1 MTLFSFH
8 YLSKKKGA
16 IIVFSLFFI
25 LFSVLLALLD
35 ATVVDQNGFPS
46 FVNSGFYLMFSS
58 IYLMIMTVFF
68 PFLVNKNAKKKE
80 SDLEDNPSQQTKN
93 TTLLISSLII
103 LFLGLSI
110 YILIV
115 FIRQSLDFPKII
127 NPEQK
132 HVFYNYF
139 YFFPAFIVMCL
150 YGVINYTV
158 STFLIARGSN
168 FIKSLIYL
176 VMGQLALTFLVS
188 IPLWFISI
196 FVKVIAPD
204 SSFLFSFMFSPAL
217 YSSSMIG
224 SIEFINVMFFG
235 LIEEGYEIV
244 NARIAATLSG
254 NIFPSLLYFICLLA
268 YIVVGVFSYI
278 SLKKENEE
286 KVSLFGNFIKNNII
300 HISFVIAG
308 LCIGY
313 YGAAF
318 PQAKVA
324 FFVLMALLVLAYYP
338 LESLIKGTF
347 KLSKKEII
355 TMSVICVAIV
365 TINLLTYF
373 ADLRFIHL

>member
-8 YLSKKKGA
+8 YLNKKKGA

-68 PFLVNKNAKKKE
+68 PFLANKNVKKKE

-139 YFFPAFIVMCL
+139 YFLPAFIVMCL

-224 SIEFINVMFFG
+224 SIEFINVMFYG
-235 LIEEGYEIV
+235 LIKEGYEVV

-268 YIVVGVFSYI
+268 YILVGVFSYI
-278 SLKKENEE
+278 SLKKENEG
-286 KVSLFGNFIKNNII
+286 KVSLFGNFIKNNVI
-300 HISFVIAG
+300 HFSFVIVG

-313 YGAAF
+313 YGAF
-318 PQAKVA
+318 DPQAKVA